1 MSVDKTMIN
10 FNQFLLAEAGPP
22 PSPPPGPPGGGPPG
36 GSPVGPP
43 GGGPPSGIGGPPLGM
58 GGPPPGIGGPP
69 GMGGPPTDAMGQSS
83 VKVQKLKSGDVWSA
97 LKKSLKAE
105 KSGQKETP
113 KV

>member
-1 MSVDKTMIN
+1 
-10 FNQFLLAEAGPP
+10 
-22 PSPPPGPPGGGPPG
+22 
-36 GSPVGPP
+36 
-43 GGGPPSGIGGPPLGM
+43 
-58 GGPPPGIGGPP
+58 
-69 GMGGPPTDAMGQSS
+69 MGGPPTDAMGQSS